1 MKVSNLFIT
10 IGKAVRIFELYKN
23 MNVDEALDKIYS
35 DLKDYRKLLK
45 GDENN
50 APNINFEELIG
61 KLKNKG
67 EQGTKE
73 ELDSYN
79 KNDLVEL
86 AKTLGIKVSNSS
98 SKNHVINEITNH
110 FGYSQLNDR
119 MAERNKA

>member
-1 MKVSNLFIT
+1 MKVSNLFNT
-10 IGKAVRIFELYKN
+10 IGKASRILELYKN
-23 MNVDEALDKIYS
+23 MSVDEALDKIYF
-35 DLKDYRKLLK
+35 DLKDYRKIHK

-50 APNINFEELIG
+50 VSNVNFEEIIG

-73 ELDSYN
+73 ELDSYT

-98 SKNHVINEITNH
+98 SKNHVINEIANH
-110 FGYSQLNDR
+110 FGYSQLNDK